1 MTKVLCFSA
10 VSLSRCGE
18 GEAEQPN
25 HHRLVSTREK
35 EPDTTNP
42 GQDNPLINEF
52 KAFLWLKD
60 YSLFTCGTSLHAKTV
75 SSKDI
80 LIIRETK
87 YTVTIHMETFVISE

>member
-1 MTKVLCFSA
+1 MTQVLCFSA

-52 KAFLWLKD
+52 KA
-60 YSLFTCGTSLHAKTV
+60 
-75 SSKDI
+75 
-80 LIIRETK
+80 
-87 YTVTIHMETFVISE
+87 